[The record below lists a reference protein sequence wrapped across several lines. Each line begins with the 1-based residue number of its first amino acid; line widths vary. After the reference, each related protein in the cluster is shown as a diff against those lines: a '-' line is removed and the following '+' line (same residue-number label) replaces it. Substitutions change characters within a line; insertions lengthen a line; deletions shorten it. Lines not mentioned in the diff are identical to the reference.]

1 MADYQIYALK
11 LLDGPDDL
19 AFILT
24 DSTVFNNILL
34 KLVSKIYSLFNKTP
48 ELVANCTRHQTNM
61 ADFQISV
68 LKFLNFSDVL
78 AKI

>member
-1 MADYQIYALK
+1 MADYQIYASK

-24 DSTVFNNILL
+24 DITVFNNILL
-34 KLVSKIYSLFNKTP
+34 KLVSKIYTLFNKTP

-61 ADFQISV
+61 ADFQIYI
-68 LKFLNFSDVL
+68 LKLLNFSDIL

>member
-24 DSTVFNNILL
+24 DITVFNNILL
-34 KLVSKIYSLFNKTP
+34 KLVSKMYSLFNIKQ
-48 ELVANCTRHQTNM
+48 ELVVNCTRDRKIM